1 MYAQHRLRSLLRRP
15 RVGFA
20 GRVVTLFCLALVASC
35 ATPATRAVRVAEP
48 APCADSTYVQLKRQH
63 PDSLSDR
70 SWQRL
75 QSLDRAGAAARAE
88 SSLAA
93 TNGTTGAGNSGGHL
107 MWVGAVVMMVA
118 MMVAMR

>member
-1 MYAQHRLRSLLRRP
+1 MMP
-15 RVGFA
+15 RAIAV
-20 GRVVTLFCLALVASC
+20 FCLALVASC

-48 APCADSTYVQLKRQH
+48 VPCADSTSVQLKRQH

-75 QSLDRAGAAARAE
+75 QSLDRACAAARAE
-88 SSLAA
+88 SSLGARS
-93 TNGTTGAGNSGGHL
+93 GTTGAGNSGGHL

-118 MMVAMR
+118 MVVAMR